1 MELAIAF
8 IAGVL
13 VLMALAENEKLEDMR
28 DKDWVNYLA
37 DQSRKGKPAGVRKR
51 SRYTVAGWMPGRSR
65 K

>member
-13 VLMALAENEKLEDMR
+13 VLMALAENPKLEDLSG
-28 DKDWVNYLA
+28 KELVNRMA
-37 DQSRKGKPAGVRKR
+37 DRSRKGWGKPKR
-51 SRYTVAGWMPGRSR
+51 MKYVKAGWM

>member
-13 VLMALAENEKLEDMR
+13 VLMALAENPRLEDLT
-28 DKDWVNYLA
+28 DKELVNRMA
-37 DQSRKGKPAGVRKR
+37 DKSRKGWGKPKR
-51 SRYTVAGWMPGRSR
+51 MKYVKAGWV

>member
-13 VLMALAENEKLEDMR
+13 VLMALAENPRLEDLT
-28 DKDWVNYLA
+28 DKELINRMA
-37 DQSRKGKPAGVRKR
+37 DKGRKGWGKPKR
-51 SRYTVAGWMPGRSR
+51 MKYVKAGWR

>member
-13 VLMALAENEKLEDMR
+13 VLMALAENPRLEELSEKELINRM
-28 DKDWVNYLA
+28 A
-37 DQSRKGKPAGVRKR
+37 DR
-51 SRYTVAGWMPGRSR
+51 SRAGWNHPKRTRYTKAGLM

>member
-13 VLMALAENEKLEDMR
+13 VLMALAENPKLEDLS
-28 DKDWVNYLA
+28 DKELINRMA
-37 DQSRKGKPAGVRKR
+37 DRSRKGWGKPKR
-51 SRYTVAGWMPGRSR
+51 MKYVKAGWM

>member
-13 VLMALAENEKLEDMR
+13 VLMVLAENPKLEDLS
-28 DKDWVNYLA
+28 DKEIINRMA
-37 DQSRKGKPAGVRKR
+37 DRSRKGWGKPKR
-51 SRYTVAGWMPGRSR
+51 MKYVKAGWM

>member
-13 VLMALAENEKLEDMR
+13 VLMALAENPRLEELS
-28 DKDWVNYLA
+28 DKELINRMA
-37 DQSRKGKPAGVRKR
+37 DR
-51 SRYTVAGWMPGRSR
+51 SRAGWNHPKRTKYVKAGWM

>member
-13 VLMALAENEKLEDMR
+13 VLMALAENPRLEELT
-28 DKDWVNYLA
+28 DKEIINRMA
-37 DQSRKGKPAGVRKR
+37 DRSRKGWGKPKR
-51 SRYTVAGWMPGRSR
+51 MKYVKAGWR

>member
-13 VLMALAENEKLEDMR
+13 VLMVLAENPKLEELS
-28 DKDWVNYLA
+28 DKEIINRMA
-37 DQSRKGKPAGVRKR
+37 DRSRKGWGKPKR
-51 SRYTVAGWMPGRSR
+51 MKYVMAGWM

>member
-13 VLMALAENEKLEDMR
+13 VLMALGENPRLEELS
-28 DKDWVNYLA
+28 DKELINRMA
-37 DQSRKGKPAGVRKR
+37 DKSR
-51 SRYTVAGWMPGRSR
+51 AGWNHPKRTKYTKAGLV

>member
-13 VLMALAENEKLEDMR
+13 VLMALAENPRLEDLT
-28 DKDWVNYLA
+28 DKEIINRMA
-37 DQSRKGKPAGVRKR
+37 DRSRKGWGKPKR
-51 SRYTVAGWMPGRSR
+51 MKYVKAGWM

>member
-13 VLMALAENEKLEDMR
+13 VLMALAENPRLEDLT
-28 DKDWVNYLA
+28 DKELVNRMA
-37 DQSRKGKPAGVRKR
+37 DRSRKGWGRPKR
-51 SRYTVAGWMPGRSR
+51 MKYVKAGWM

>member
-13 VLMALAENEKLEDMR
+13 VLMALAENPKLEDLT
-28 DKDWVNYLA
+28 DKELINRMA
-37 DQSRKGKPAGVRKR
+37 DESRKGWGKPKR
-51 SRYTVAGWMPGRSR
+51 MKYVKAGWM